1 MRVHDFEQDRFDVI
15 NDAGSDMSEEQAEM
29 SSTGGRQDRMAS
41 KYKLWAFTHFLV
53 SMAWPFLLYAYKT

>member
-41 KYKLWAFTHFLV
+41 KYKL
-53 SMAWPFLLYAYKT
+53 